1 MTSILP
7 TAAVIVGAPVV
18 PHFTLVNAAVVGVPD
33 AGCLSIKVNEAPA
46 ATVGMVNVHGVAEV
60 RVAVMIVPDVITK
73 VDVDPTVPEATKLSV
88 NPEITGL
95 VRFAVVSV
103 GVVPN
108 TNEPVPVSSVIAAIK
123 LALVG
128 VARNVATLAPNP
140 VSPLIAV
147 VPGSP

>member
-7 TAAVIVGAPVV
+7 TAAVIVGAPVM
-18 PHFTLVNAAVVGVPD
+18 PHLTLVKVAVVGVPD

-46 ATVGMVNVHGVAEV
+46 ATVGMVNVQGVAEV
-60 RVAVMIVPDVITK
+60 RVAVMIVPDVIAS
-73 VDVDPTVPEATKLSV
+73 VAVDPTVPEVTTLSV

-95 VRFAVVSV
+95 VRV

-108 TNEPVPVSSVIAAIK
+108 TSEPVPVSSVIAAIK

-128 VARNVATLAPNP
+128 VARNVATLVPRP
-140 VSPLIAV
+140 VNPLIAV